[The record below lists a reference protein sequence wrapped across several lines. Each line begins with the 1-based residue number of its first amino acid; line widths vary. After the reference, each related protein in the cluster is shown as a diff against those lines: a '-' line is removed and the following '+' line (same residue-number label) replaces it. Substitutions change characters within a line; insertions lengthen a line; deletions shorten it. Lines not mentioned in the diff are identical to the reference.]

1 MITVYFYTKTACPLC
16 DEAKWM
22 LEMFQ
27 DEYGLQVEERDIY
40 TNDQWLEQYQL
51 IIPCIQVNGEI
62 LDASQLSWESL
73 KKFLEQYAR
82 K

>member
-1 MITVYFYTKTACPLC
+1 
-16 DEAKWM
+16 M